1 MDKLLSCTQWDALGD
16 GHEFARG
23 VTVVPGMYLQLQKRL
38 GLISMM
44 CRFLPKVLSAV
55 HRLILQNQLCLSRAE
70 VVQNHLESLS
80 FDVKQR
86 RLPIMER
93 QRVPCGILWAHLPRM
108 ANNNSSMVPQE
119 GLNAVITS
127 RRKRME

>member
-1 MDKLLSCTQWDALGD
+1 MA
-16 GHEFARG
+16 
-23 VTVVPGMYLQLQKRL
+23 PGIYLQKRL

-44 CRFLPKVLSAV
+44 CRLLPKIVLSAV

-127 RRKRME
+127 RRKRMQ